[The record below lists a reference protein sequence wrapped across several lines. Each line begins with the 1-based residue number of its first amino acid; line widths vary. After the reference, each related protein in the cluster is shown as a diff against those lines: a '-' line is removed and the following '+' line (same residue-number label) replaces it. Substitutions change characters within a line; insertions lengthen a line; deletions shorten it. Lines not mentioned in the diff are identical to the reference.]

1 MTEPTTG
8 RDEYTPSNHPL
19 HYNVH
24 PAGVECIEVV
34 EGFGFCIGNA
44 IKYLWRADAKGHPL
58 EDLRK
63 ALWYVQRE
71 IDRREKRLPSIQEIR
86 GIMADVDVRGIMAD
100 VEDSH
105 QADTVPLANEPGG
118 AEREEP
124 EQRQCLIPQEHPRHH
139 WGHRSLGEVE
149 CRGVGCQD
157 TSAHPAHYSERS
169 ATQCP
174 GRRWDHRSNST

>member
-8 RDEYTPSNHPL
+8 RDEYTPTNHPL

-24 PAGVECIEVV
+24 PAGVECVDVV

-44 IKYLWRADAKGHPL
+44 IKYLWRADAKDQPL

-71 IDRREKRLPSIQEIR
+71 IDRREKHLPSIQEIR
-86 GIMADVDVRGIMAD
+86 GIMADVRAAVDDYPRQLGVA
-100 VEDSH
+100 
-105 QADTVPLANEPGG
+105 ATVAIASEPDG
-118 AEREEP
+118 EEP

-139 WGHRSLGEVE
+139 WGHRDLGEVE
-149 CRGVGCQD
+149 CPGLGCQD
-157 TSAHPAHYSERS
+157 FGKHPAHYSERS
-169 ATQCP
+169 GTQCL
-174 GRRWDHRSNST
+174 GRAYDIIATT